1 MSISEATLVVCPWS
15 YSCNDVANKE
25 FELAAFHASIAIGR
39 IDRAWRVGG
48 FKLCGTARLGIAMQE
63 DERVSADILLPR

>member
-25 FELAAFHASIAIGR
+25 FELAAFRASVALAVLIVRG
-39 IDRAWRVGG
+39 AWVALKPFGS
-48 FKLCGTARLGIAMQE
+48 ARLGIAMQE
-63 DERVSADILLPR
+63 GERVSADILLPR